1 MKNATV
7 LAWEYGPTH
16 NPHPE
21 AGPGPSYYGCL
32 DSLCC
37 ERLRQWLF
45 RMHRIGIQVLAIGI
59 VLRIAELLCGVY
71 VIRHLS
77 RLHIAAKL
85 SKDNT
90 RKNKN
95 KDKDKDGT
103 GTVVLLHKY
112 TWYLF
117 FCVMVIGMIG

>member
-1 MKNATV
+1 M
-7 LAWEYGPTH
+7 
-16 NPHPE
+16 
-21 AGPGPSYYGCL
+21 
-32 DSLCC
+32 
-37 ERLRQWLF
+37 
-45 RMHRIGIQVLAIGI
+45 
-59 VLRIAELLCGVY
+59 Y

-95 KDKDKDGT
+95 KDKDGT

-117 FCVMVIGMIG
+117 FCVMVIGMIGMVLLVVLQQKVAIEISRIRIAKFH